1 MSKTKIIVQ
10 SSRLD
15 DSKAKNAAMDA
26 MARPSDFQIDSDDLS
41 LSGKT
46 KVRESKQ
53 SNDNKIYLE
62 FPRGST
68 TSKRIKHPSRV
79 QSQKVSMN
87 AQMRVDRGSRTKTRF
102 LIDRTVSSDQQ
113 DPARNPEDD
122 LDLKVKDF
130 LRKAPAKGKS
140 KTFESKSGQEEN
152 RFFCEQVTLTKK
164 SRKKHC

>member
-1 MSKTKIIVQ
+1 
-10 SSRLD
+10 
-15 DSKAKNAAMDA
+15 MDA

-62 FPRGST
+62 FPRGSS
-68 TSKRIKHPSRV
+68 TSERIKHPSRV

-130 LRKAPAKGKS
+130 
-140 KTFESKSGQEEN
+140 
-152 RFFCEQVTLTKK
+152 
-164 SRKKHC
+164 